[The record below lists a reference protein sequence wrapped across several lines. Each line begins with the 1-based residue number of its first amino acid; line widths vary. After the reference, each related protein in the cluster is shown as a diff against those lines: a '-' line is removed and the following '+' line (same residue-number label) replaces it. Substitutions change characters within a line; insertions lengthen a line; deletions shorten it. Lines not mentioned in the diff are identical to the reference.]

1 MVRVIKGNGWM
12 KEKNDG
18 LRRRERK
25 RSDGI
30 GNNRRV
36 QKFSHIKKLVICRI
50 GQRDMGKNEKFSKK
64 FILPP
69 TPFFIHSHHHTTTPP
84 L

>member
-1 MVRVIKGNGWM
+1 MVKARRVNGWM

-30 GNNRRV
+30 RSSRM
-36 QKFSHIKKLVICRI
+36 KKLVENQKINHMPDWSE
-50 GQRDMGKNEKFSKK
+50 GYGEK
-64 FILPP
+64 
-69 TPFFIHSHHHTTTPP
+69 
-84 L
+84 